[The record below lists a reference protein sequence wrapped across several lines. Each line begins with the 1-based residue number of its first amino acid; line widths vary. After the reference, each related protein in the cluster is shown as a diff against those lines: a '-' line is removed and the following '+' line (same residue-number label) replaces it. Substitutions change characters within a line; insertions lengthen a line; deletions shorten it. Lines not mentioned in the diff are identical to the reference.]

1 MFEHEEERHGEFH
14 VPVRFTV
21 NGTRIQR
28 QGFKDSPSPQRFIKS
43 KPDDPLYP
51 FIGFSYKSSVL
62 AKVKTEK
69 NKIKQS
75 KSEKTEQSL
84 HSICCT
90 SP

>member
-1 MFEHEEERHGEFH
+1 MFEHEEERDGKFH

-28 QGFKDSPSPQRFIKS
+28 QGGLRFIKT

-51 FIGFSYKSSVL
+51 FIGFDNQSRVL

-69 NKIKQS
+69 TNKQTKQGNT
-75 KSEKTEQSL
+75 EVKT
-84 HSICCT
+84 T
-90 SP
+90 